1 MVATGLP
8 DLGRNAASWGR
19 RRGIADRM
27 PIGAMGEFA
36 VRHVAGTAADDK
48 GRQRRLCQ

>member
-8 DLGRNAASWGR
+8 DLGRNAASEGV

-27 PIGAMGEFA
+27 PIGAVGEFP
-36 VRHVAGTAADDK
+36 VRHAAGTAADDK
-48 GRQRRLCQ
+48 GRERRLCQ